1 MDLCKLTAH
10 ESMDLLAKKEVTSQE
25 LTRAVIER
33 IETVDKQVESYI
45 TNTFDYAMETAKAA
59 DAKIAAGEK
68 LAPLEG
74 VPMAIKDT
82 SAQRTSRRRARPK
95 CWRISCRRTTL
106 LSQRR

>member
-33 IETVDKQVESYI
+33 IETVDKQVESYF
-45 TNTFDYAMETAKAA
+45 TNTFDYATETATAA

-74 VPMAIKDT
+74 VPMAIKDNICT
-82 SAQRTSRRRARPK
+82 K
-95 CWRISCRRTTL
+95 DITTTCASKML
-106 LSQRR
+106 ENFVPPYDAFVA